1 MAAACVQRLWSLAAF
16 HCARSY
22 SVPPHPAIIRNMHR
36 TVLLPLAAALC
47 LSAQQK
53 PFDVNALLALER
65 VSDPQISP
73 DGQWVTFTAQH
84 IDVTA
89 NTRPKQIYLV
99 PIAGGQPRR
108 LTLAGDNNERARWSP
123 DSRQIAF
130 LSDRSGSGQVWIMSA
145 DGADPKQ
152 VTNLSTGAGGV
163 VFSGDGKTLLFTSE
177 VFPDCKDDACNQ
189 GRIEAEKTNKVKARI
204 YTGLLYRHWTQ
215 WQTPR
220 RSHLFAVPV
229 EGGVPVDLTPGERD
243 VPPFSLGGPD
253 DYSIS
258 PDGAEVCFTMN
269 ADPVEATGTNMD
281 LYVVSRGGGEQKKI
295 TNNPGADSGPSY
307 SPDGKFI
314 AYRSQA
320 RGGYESDRWRLT
332 VLERATGKVTYV
344 ADNLDRPVTGF
355 TWSPDSYRIFFTV
368 EDRGRHPV
376 YYVSVSGGGL
386 RMVLSGD
393 ASFDEVQLARDGK
406 TMVYSAST
414 GAQPA
419 EIYKVSSSGGT
430 PVALAGM
437 NQAVLSQHQ
446 LVKMEEFSVEGAEKA
461 QIHSFMVKP
470 PDFNSARKYPVL
482 MLIHGGPQG
491 AWGQSWSYR
500 WNPQV
505 FAAAGYVVVMP
516 NPRGS
521 TGYGQKFTDEI
532 NKDWGGRAYDDV
544 MAVTD
549 YVAAQPWADARRMA
563 AAGGSYGGYMVN
575 WILGHNNR
583 FRALVSHAG
592 VYDLP
597 SEFGTTEELWFP
609 LWEFGGTPWNNPD
622 EYTRWSPSQHVTEF
636 KTPTLVIHGEL
647 DYRVPL
653 GQGLQLYTA
662 LQMQKVPS
670 KLMLFPDEGHWI
682 LKPQNS
688 LLWYR
693 TFLDW
698 INTWTNKQ

>member
-1 MAAACVQRLWSLAAF
+1 MR
-16 HCARSY
+16 RS
-22 SVPPHPAIIRNMHR
+22 
-36 TVLLPLAAALC
+36 VLLLLAAALC

-73 DGQWVTFTAQH
+73 DGQWVTFTVQH
-84 IDVTA
+84 IDVAA

-99 PIAGGQPRR
+99 PVAGGPPRR
-108 LTLAGDNNERARWSP
+108 LTLEGDNNERARWSP

-130 LSDRSGSGQVWIMSA
+130 LSDRSGSGQVWIMAA
-145 DGADPKQ
+145 DGANPKQ

-189 GRIEAEKTNKVKARI
+189 GRIEAEKANKVEARI

-215 WQTPR
+215 WQTAR
-220 RSHLFAVPV
+220 RSHVFAVPL
-229 EGGVPVDLTPGERD
+229 EGGSPVDLTPGERD

-253 DYSIS
+253 DYAIS
-258 PDGAEVCFTMN
+258 PDGSEVCFTMN
-269 ADPVEATGTNMD
+269 ADPVAATGTNMD
-281 LYVVSRGGGEQKKI
+281 LYVVSREGGEHKKI

-307 SPDGKFI
+307 SPDGRFI

-332 VLERATGKVTYV
+332 VLERATGKVSYL

-376 YYVSVSGGGL
+376 YYVSVTGGGL

-393 ASFDEVQLARDGK
+393 ASFDEIQLARDGK

-414 GAQPA
+414 GAQPS

-430 PVALAGM
+430 PVALAGL
-437 NQAVLSQHQ
+437 NQAILSQHQ

-470 PDFNSARKYPVL
+470 PDFNPARKYPVL

-532 NKDWGGRAYDDV
+532 NKDWGGRAYDDI

-609 LWEFGGTPWNNPD
+609 LWEFGGTPWDNPD
-622 EYTRWSPSQHVTEF
+622 EYTRWSPSQHVAEF

-647 DYRVPL
+647 DYRVPV

-670 KLMLFPDEGHWI
+670 KLVLFPDEGHWI

-693 TFLDW
+693 TFIDW
-698 INTWTNKQ
+698 INSWTNKQ